1 MMNKDKKEI
10 CKDWNLYVITDLEL
24 AAPRRYPQIIREV
37 LLGGANVI
45 QIRDKT
51 TPFEE
56 MVDVCR
62 KIKPMFHEFGA
73 SLIINDNPYL
83 AREIDADGI
92 HLGQEDMPVDIARE
106 IVGKDKIIGLSTH
119 TKQQSILALYMDV
132 DYIGLGPI
140 FPTPTKK
147 YSFSPLGLEV
157 LKWVSKEIPLPLV
170 PIGGITSENILEVC
184 QNGAT
189 APAVI
194 SAVMAKDDLQS
205 ATRELI
211 EIINQARRLVQ

>member
-10 CKDWNLYVITDLEL
+10 CRKWNLYVITDLGL
-24 AAPRRYPQIIREV
+24 AAPRRYPQIVREV

-56 MVDVCR
+56 MVDLGR
-62 KIKPMFHEFGA
+62 KIKPMFDEFGA

-83 AREIDADGI
+83 AREIDADGL

-106 IVGKDKIIGLSTH
+106 IMGPDKIIGLSIH
-119 TKQQSILALYMDV
+119 SKQQAIHALFLDV

-140 FPTPTKK
+140 FSTPTKQ
-147 YSFSPLGLEV
+147 YSFSPLGLEMI
-157 LKWVSKEIPLPLV
+157 KWVSREIRIPLV
-170 PIGGITSENILEVC
+170 PIGGITSDNILEVC
-184 QNGAT
+184 RQGAT
-189 APAVI
+189 APAIV
-194 SAVMAKDDLQS
+194 SAVMAKEDIQG

-211 EIINQARRLVQ
+211 EIINQVRRLAL